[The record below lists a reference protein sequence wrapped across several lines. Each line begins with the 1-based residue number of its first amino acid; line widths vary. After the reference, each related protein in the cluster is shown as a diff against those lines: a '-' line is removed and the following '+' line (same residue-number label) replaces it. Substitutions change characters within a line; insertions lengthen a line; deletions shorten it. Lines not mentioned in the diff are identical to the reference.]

1 MSVGAM
7 RMGEKSHAVSPADFR
22 AACGLFPSGVTVVTR
37 RSPDGG
43 AYGMTVSSF
52 TSVSLHPPLIL
63 VCIDKRAG
71 LVLQLGHPEY
81 FAVNILSEEQQDLA
95 VRFSAFPEKK
105 RFDGLRWSEGWRGV
119 PLIDGVVASLACSKE
134 EAIEAGD
141 HYVLVGRV
149 KEIRQHPGRA
159 LVWCESR
166 YHCLPTPPDST
177 RD

>member
-1 MSVGAM
+1 MGLTM
-7 RMGEKSHAVSPADFR
+7 MHTGEKQRTVSPADFR

-43 AYGMTVSSF
+43 SYGMTVSSF
-52 TSVSLHPPLIL
+52 TSVSLEPPLIL

-71 LVLQLGHPEY
+71 LVFELGHPEY

-95 VRFSAFPEKK
+95 VRFSAYPDKK
-105 RFDGLRWSEGWRGV
+105 RFEGLPWQEGHGGV
-119 PLIDGVVASLACSKE
+119 PLIEGVVATLACSME
-134 EAIEAGD
+134 NVIEAGD
-141 HYVLVGRV
+141 HFVLLGRV
-149 KEIRQHPGRA
+149 EEIRQHEGRA

-166 YHCLPTPPDST
+166 YHCLPAPPDSK